1 METKELQKRIELLEQ
16 ELSQERSR
24 LNRELEQKELAIKNH
39 LTYKLGET
47 VVQSCK
53 NAYGLFLM
61 PLALWITYKKW
72 KQQKNGP
79 LLSIVIPA
87 YNAEKYIKNCIESIA
102 SQNID
107 DYEIIVIDDGSTD
120 NTLLILEKLAKSNKK
135 IKLYKQNHKHAGA
148 ARNLG
153 ISKACGKYIHFVD
166 ADDWLEPNCYSVA
179 LKDIITKKSDAVMFN
194 FFRFNNQTGEKTV
207 ATHLSNPSKTNFN
220 IKYENSKNREYIL
233 RASVVPWNKIYRRSF
248 LLENNIKFDELIVAN
263 DRTFYFKFINSF
275 PYITII
281 NKPLINYRIANKDSL
296 IGKERIKN
304 FECQLMA
311 FDNIKDIYISSDDYW
326 IVIDQFLTDLRIF
339 YEKANEKQKSLL
351 NIRLREYFNANKN
364 YFSQI
369 NKLSGRKS
377 AAFYNNFIKPAE
389 IPVVFSVDDNYVKY
403 LSVAL
408 ISLIQNASRGFNYRI
423 IILYRSLSEDCKN
436 KLKKIEQ
443 EGFSIEFY
451 NIEPLVNSLNLY
463 SRAHYS
469 ISMYYRLFIPRILH
483 SYSKAIYLD
492 CDIVVNYD
500 ISQLFILDMGEN
512 WVQAAPNLLNNEMRR
527 YTKWRMNIDY
537 PKYFNSG
544 VLVIDIKKWNDNRVL
559 YKCLELLDKY
569 RDLVCPDQDV
579 LNIVCNGKVHYLDL
593 SWNYAWQH
601 IVLDS
606 SLSEDQQK
614 IINDIS
620 PQEVK
625 IVHYTSGV
633 KPWKLDNWKNP
644 YGKQWWDYA
653 KQSPFY
659 SSMLDDLKIFKKKNS
674 FVLSSRA

>member
-1 METKELQKRIELLEQ
+1 METKELHKRIELLEQ

-53 NAYGLFLM
+53 NAYRLFLM

-87 YNAEKYIKNCIESIA
+87 YNAEKYIKNCIESIT

-107 DYEIIVIDDGSTD
+107 DYEIIIVDDNSTD
-120 NTLLILEKLAKSNKK
+120 STPTIVEELIKSNNK
-135 IKLYKQNHKHAGA
+135 IKLYKQNRKYAGA

-153 ISKACGKYIHFVD
+153 MSKACGKYIHFVD
-166 ADDWLEPNCYSVA
+166 ADDWLEPNCYSA
-179 LKDIITKKSDAVMFN
+179 TLKNTITKKSDVVMFN
-194 FFRFNNQTGEKTV
+194 FYRYNNQTGEKSA
-207 ATHLSNPSKTNFN
+207 ATYLSNPSKTSFN
-220 IKYENSKNREYIL
+220 IKHENSKHREYLL
-233 RASVVPWNKIYRRSF
+233 RASVVPWNKIYRKTF

-263 DRTFYFKFINSF
+263 DRAFYFKLLKSL

-281 NKPLINYRIANKDSL
+281 NQPLINYRVENKDSL
-296 IGKERIKN
+296 IGKERINN
-304 FECQLMA
+304 FECQLKA
-311 FDNIKDIYISSDDYW
+311 FDNIKDLYRCDDDEW

-339 YEKANEKQKSLL
+339 YDKASNEQRKVLSTK
-351 NIRLREYFNANKN
+351 LREYFIANKM
-364 YFSQI
+364 YFTQI
-369 NKLSGRKS
+369 NRLNGRKS
-377 AAFYNNFIKPAE
+377 YAFYNKFMKSE
-389 IPVVFSVDDNYVKY
+389 VIPIVFSVDENYVKY

-408 ISLIQNASRGFNYRI
+408 ISLIQNASRAFSYKI
-423 IILYRSLSEDCKN
+423 VILYRSLTEDSKN
-436 KLKKIEQ
+436 KLKHMER
-443 EGFSIEFY
+443 EGFSVEFY
-451 NIEPLVNSLNLY
+451 NVEPLVNSLNLY

-483 SYSKAIYLD
+483 TYSKAIYLD
-492 CDIVVNYD
+492 CDIVINCD
-500 ISQLFILDMGEN
+500 ISKLFILDMNEK
-512 WVQAAPNLLNNEMRR
+512 WAQAVPNLLNNDMRR

-559 YKCLELLDKY
+559 YKCLDLLDKY

-579 LNIVCNGKVHYLDL
+579 LNMVCEEKVDFLDL

-606 SLSEDQQK
+606 NLSDDQQRLINSISPEDVK
-614 IINDIS
+614 II
-620 PQEVK
+620 
-625 IVHYTSGV
+625 HYTSGV
-633 KPWKLDNWKNP
+633 KPWKLNNWKNP
-644 YGKQWWDYA
+644 YGIKWWDYA
-653 KQSPFY
+653 KNSPFY
-659 SSMLDDLKIFKKKNS
+659 QEIIADLETFKTKNK
-674 FVLSSRA
+674 FTLSSRA